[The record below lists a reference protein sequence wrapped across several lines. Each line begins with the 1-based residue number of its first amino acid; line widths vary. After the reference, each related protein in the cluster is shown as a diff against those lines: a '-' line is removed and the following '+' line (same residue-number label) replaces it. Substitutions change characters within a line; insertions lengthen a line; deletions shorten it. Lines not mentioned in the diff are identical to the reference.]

1 MFAGK
6 SGAYPSEEL
15 EGAKLYGRL
24 LELPAKIRLGWK
36 GLPGKNALAYY
47 EKT

>member
-6 SGAYPSEEL
+6 SGAYPSEAL
-15 EGAKLYGRL
+15 LWGRPLALPTDIKLGF
-24 LELPAKIRLGWK
+24 G

-47 EKT
+47 KKL